1 MSGAQFESQAMLEH
15 LVDYATWN
23 RRLLRNVT
31 GIVVAIVLFNV
42 FVDPYEIFGIVS
54 YRGGFAPNER
64 FNKVD
69 YLLAHSEKYDSFI
82 VGSSV
87 MGQFNP
93 RLLELKRPGQRA
105 YNLSFLRGTPAEAL
119 DTLRT
124 LQANGVR
131 IKEIVMGIDVFPFI
145 ESSEYVEPFRRPHP
159 AVSGES
165 VASFYLSYVFTSGL
179 VQGINRLSHA
189 FEPQPKIAFD
199 LRGTGEYRLL
209 SYDREILKD
218 QSSFIKRQMA
228 PIADAKRAK
237 FVWVQKR
244 FDELQ
249 ALKEW
254 LAAGGIRAEFF
265 IHPLHHSTLDL
276 IEQASLT
283 EFRSRVVSILGPVP
297 DYSRT
302 DRITHDDRNYYDRK
316 HYRPFVAEEILGQI
330 L

>member
-1 MSGAQFESQAMLEH
+1 MSRALLEYEPMLGH
-15 LVDYATWN
+15 FADYPTWN
-23 RRLLRNVT
+23 RNLLRNVT
-31 GIVVAIVLFNV
+31 CIVVSIILFNV
-42 FVDPYEIFGIVS
+42 LVDPYEIFGIVS

-69 YLLAHSEKYDSFI
+69 YLLAHPKKYDSFI
-82 VGSSV
+82 LGSSV

-93 RLLELKRPGQRA
+93 RLLDLKRPGQRA
-105 YNLSFLRGTPAEAL
+105 YNLSYLRGTPAEAL
-119 DTLRT
+119 ATLRT

-159 AVSGES
+159 SVSGES
-165 VASFYLSYVFTSGL
+165 AASFYLSYVFTSGL

-189 FEPQPKIAFD
+189 FEPQPKITFD

-218 QSSFIKRQMA
+218 QSAFIKRQMA
-228 PIADAKRAK
+228 PIADAKKAK

-244 FDELQ
+244 FNELQ
-249 ALKEW
+249 ALKDW
-254 LAAGGIRAEFF
+254 LAAGSIRAEFF

-283 EFRSRVVSILGPVP
+283 EFRSKVLSILGPVP

-302 DRITHDDRNYYDRK
+302 DRITQDDRNYYDRK
-316 HYRPFVAEEILGQI
+316 HYRAFVAEEILMQI

>member
-1 MSGAQFESQAMLEH
+1 MDHAN
-15 LVDYATWN
+15 WN
-23 RRLLRNVT
+23 RRLLRYVI
-31 GIVVAIVLFNV
+31 GVVAAILLFNV
-42 FVDPYEIFGIVS
+42 LVDPYEIFRLVS

-64 FNKVD
+64 FNKVE
-69 YLLAHSEKYDSFI
+69 YLLAHPDKYDSFI

-87 MGQFNP
+87 MGLFDP
-93 RLLELKRPGQRA
+93 RVVESKRPGQRA

-119 DTLRT
+119 ATLRT
-124 LQANGVR
+124 LKAHGVK

-165 VASFYLSYVFTSGL
+165 VAAFYASYMFTSGI

-189 FEPQPKIAFD
+189 LEPQPKIAFD

-209 SYDREILKD
+209 AYEQEIARD
-218 QSSFIKRQMA
+218 QAAFIRRQMFPLPEA
-228 PIADAKRAK
+228 NMAK

-249 ALKEW
+249 ALKDW
-254 LAAGGIRAEFF
+254 LTSGGIRAEFF

-276 IEQASLT
+276 IEVASMA
-283 EFRSRVVSILGPVP
+283 EFREKVRSILGSVP
-297 DYSRT
+297 DYSRV
-302 DRITHDDRNYYDRK
+302 DQITHDDRNYYDRK
-316 HYRPFVAEEILGQI
+316 HYRPVVAKEILGQI